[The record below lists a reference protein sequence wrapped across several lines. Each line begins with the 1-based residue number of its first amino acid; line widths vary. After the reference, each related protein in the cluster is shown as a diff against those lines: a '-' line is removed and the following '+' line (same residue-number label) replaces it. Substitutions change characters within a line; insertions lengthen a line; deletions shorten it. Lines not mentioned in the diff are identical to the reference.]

1 MSLELLS
8 AHKSDRG
15 MAVTFVTEHGIEPM
29 EGSYEEFARLAEVMA
44 QVSVLATVNDHES
57 VWIEEVAVGDAL
69 VMLGLS
75 QGRSA
80 DPYLAKGADKKRAE
94 QTRRPRSSAGG
105 FLLFEHESVMVEQ
118 LSLEADLVG
127 AHAGGERQPEIGAR
141 HPAGDKSQLEQAL
154 FQAPRPDLRI
164 PTVDRLDVVEASAA
178 ARHEA
183 EMRLRASDHLF
194 LAEGQPGAGK
204 LAAEQRDVPL
214 V

>member
-75 QGRSA
+75 ADGNTRMRIVRSQSG
-80 DPYLAKGADKKRAE
+80 PICG
-94 QTRRPRSSAGG
+94 SSP
-105 FLLFEHESVMVEQ
+105 
-118 LSLEADLVG
+118 
-127 AHAGGERQPEIGAR
+127 GEG
-141 HPAGDKSQLEQAL
+141 S
-154 FQAPRPDLRI
+154 
-164 PTVDRLDVVEASAA
+164 
-178 ARHEA
+178 
-183 EMRLRASDHLF
+183 
-194 LAEGQPGAGK
+194 
-204 LAAEQRDVPL
+204 
-214 V
+214 